1 MISVDRLDQ
10 KAQRLLLKAEEEEE
24 EEEAEEEEA
33 VGKILKAHLVG
44 LQPQNKKTNRRPT
57 RSLRLLIDMHKYETY
72 FSWGK

>member
-10 KAQRLLLKAEEEEE
+10 KAQRLLLKVEEEEE
-24 EEEAEEEEA
+24 EEGEA

>member
-24 EEEAEEEEA
+24 EEEEA

>member
-10 KAQRLLLKAEEEEE
+10 KAQRLLLKVEEEEE
-24 EEEAEEEEA
+24 EEEEA